1 MNPMFEKHFTAF
13 VGIDWADSKHD
24 VCIQPAESLQRE
36 FSRLPHQVD
45 DIEHWAQSLHK
56 RFSGPIAVTI
66 ELSKGPIVVDLHSI
80 LIQCLYSIL
89 NQPCQKNGQ

>member
-45 DIEHWAQSLHK
+45 DIEHWAQTIFRTDSSRHRTVK
-56 RFSGPIAVTI
+56 RA
-66 ELSKGPIVVDLHSI
+66 H
-80 LIQCLYSIL
+80 C
-89 NQPCQKNGQ
+89 C